1 MYGFHGVDRMYHLA
15 ATLLS
20 DSSGENPEYDR
31 ALTELVML
39 SEGLGSESLEDIA
52 AALVKYA
59 DPELTDERKR
69 LESLRVLVRVEFI
82 GYGELSELQGLA
94 GHIAPGD
101 VELLEAAGV
110 PEHAE

>member
-1 MYGFHGVDRMYHLA
+1 MHGFDGVDRMYHLA

-59 DPELTDERKR
+59 DPELTPQQKR
-69 LESLRVLVRVEFI
+69 LESLRVLVRVENMSWSEI
-82 GYGELSELQGLA
+82 HELQGLA
-94 GHIAPGD
+94 EHIDPSDTEMLA
-101 VELLEAAGV
+101 AAGF
-110 PEHAE
+110 AERVV